1 MAIDDMDDLLV
12 EELRDIYSAER
23 IALRVYPRLR
33 RVIRTQS
40 LREAVD
46 RHVEQTQ
53 EQVQRLDQIFEIMDE
68 RVGRTICHAMQ
79 SLAEDA
85 QEHLEAN
92 MPDELLEVVMVADLQ
107 KIEHFEIAAYGSA
120 RAHAQAL
127 GLEEAAELLAKSLE
141 EEKQTDALLNELA
154 EREINPQAVAA
165 DQDEGDEQEEGA
177 EDEGEEDEDEAQQER
192 SSGQRRRAA
201 ASSTGRSQR
210 KTASS
215 KGGDDL
221 NSREH
226 GDAQG
231 NVHHHTR
238 TGGKRG

>member
-12 EELRDIYSAER
+12 EELRDIYSAES
-23 IALRVYPRLR
+23 IALRAYPRLR
-33 RVIRTQS
+33 RAIRTES

-46 RHVEQTQ
+46 RHVEQTK
-53 EQVQRLDQIFEIMDE
+53 EQVQRLDQIFEMMDE

-79 SLAEDA
+79 GLAEDA
-85 QEHLEAN
+85 QEHLEADIL
-92 MPDELLEVVMVADLQ
+92 DELLEVVVVADLQ

-165 DQDEGDEQEEGA
+165 DQDEGEEEEEGA
-177 EDEGEEDEDEAQQER
+177 NEGEEDEDEAEQEG
-192 SSGQRRRAA
+192 SSRQRRRAA

-221 NSREH
+221 KSREYR
-226 GDAQG
+226 DAHG

-238 TGGKRG
+238 GGKSG

>member
-1 MAIDDMDDLLV
+1 MDDLLV

-23 IALRVYPRLR
+23 IALRAYPRLR
-33 RVIRTQS
+33 RAIRTQS

-46 RHVEQTQ
+46 RHVEQTK
-53 EQVQRLDQIFEIMDE
+53 EQVQRLDQIFEMMDE
-68 RVGRTICHAMQ
+68 RVGRTLCHAMQ
-79 SLAEDA
+79 GLAEDA
-85 QEHLEAN
+85 QEHLEAD
-92 MPDELLEVVMVADLQ
+92 MPDELLEVVMIADLQ

-127 GLEEAAELLAKSLE
+127 GLEEAAELLARSLE

-165 DQDEGDEQEEGA
+165 HQDEGDEQEEGA
-177 EDEGEEDEDEAQQER
+177 KDEGEDEDEAQQER
-192 SSGQRRRAA
+192 SSRQRRRAA
-201 ASSTGRSQR
+201 ASSTSRSQR

-215 KGGDDL
+215 EGGNDL
-221 NSREH
+221 KSREYR
-226 GDAQG
+226 DAQG

-238 TGGKRG
+238 TAGKTG

>member
-23 IALRVYPRLR
+23 IALRAYPRLR
-33 RVIRTQS
+33 RPIRTQS

-46 RHVEQTQ
+46 RHVEQTK
-53 EQVQRLDQIFEIMDE
+53 EQVQRLDKIFEMMDE

-79 SLAEDA
+79 GLAEDA
-85 QEHLEAN
+85 QEHLEAD

-120 RAHAQAL
+120 HAHAQAL

-141 EEKQTDALLNELA
+141 EEKQTDALLSELA

-165 DQDEGDEQEEGA
+165 DQDEGDKVEGGA
-177 EDEGEEDEDEAQQER
+177 EDEDEDEAEQDR
-192 SSGQRRRAA
+192 SSRQRRRAA
-201 ASSTGRSQR
+201 ASSTSRSQR

-215 KGGDDL
+215 EGVDDL
-221 NSREH
+221 KSREYR
-226 GDAQG
+226 DSQG
-231 NVHHHTR
+231 TVHHHTR
-238 TGGKRG
+238 TAGKSG

>member
-1 MAIDDMDDLLV
+1 MDDLLV

-23 IALRVYPRLR
+23 IALRAYPRLR
-33 RVIRTQS
+33 RAIRTQS

-46 RHVEQTQ
+46 RHVEQTK
-53 EQVQRLDQIFEIMDE
+53 EQVQRLDQIFEMMDE
-68 RVGRTICHAMQ
+68 RVGRTLCHAMQ
-79 SLAEDA
+79 GLAEDA
-85 QEHLEAN
+85 QEHLEAD
-92 MPDELLEVVMVADLQ
+92 MPDELLEVVMIADLQ

-177 EDEGEEDEDEAQQER
+177 KDEGEDEDEAQQER
-192 SSGQRRRAA
+192 SSRQRRRAA
-201 ASSTGRSQR
+201 ASSTSRSQR

-215 KGGDDL
+215 EGDNDL
-221 NSREH
+221 KSREYR
-226 GDAQG
+226 DAQG

-238 TGGKRG
+238 TAGKTG